1 MPVPTFTETVE
12 LSAWSIV
19 DLEIMGV
26 LGIDVVPFLSVVLTP
41 FVTAEN
47 ACVFVEAMAG
57 MLAVTGG
64 VMGAV

>member
-26 LGIDVVPFLSVVLTP
+26 LGIDVVLFLSVVLTP
-41 FVTAEN
+41 FVTAE
-47 ACVFVEAMAG
+47 
-57 MLAVTGG
+57 
-64 VMGAV
+64 

>member
-41 FVTAEN
+41 FVTAEEEKRLLSISKMHISK
-47 ACVFVEAMAG
+47 FIKMI
-57 MLAVTGG
+57 
-64 VMGAV
+64 